1 VTGGRWSIAMN
12 ENSRSLWQATAQ
24 TPRYPPLRGMIT
36 ADVCIIGAG
45 IAGLTT
51 AYLLAKQGVGV
62 AVVEALDI
70 GSGETGRTTAHIAVP
85 DDRFWAIEEAYGV
98 DVSRGVAESFA
109 AAADTIE
116 SIVRNE
122 NIECDFERLDGYLF
136 SCAADPVAALSR
148 ELAAAE
154 RAGAHAALTE
164 MPFGNSSPAPAL
176 QFPRQAQFHPL
187 RYLAGLANAVVRLGG
202 SIFCDSRAL
211 EVNDREDGVIVRT
224 QHGKVDAGSAV
235 VATNTPFIDRV
246 AIHVK
251 QFAYQTYALAATIE
265 RGSAPRALMWD
276 DADPYHY
283 VRLASTPDG
292 ERELLI
298 VGGADHKTGQE
309 RDPSSHHDQVEAW
322 MREHFPEAGPVLYR
336 WSGEVLE
343 PLDGLAYLGRNPGS
357 HRTYVITGDSG
368 NGISHAT
375 LGGMLVHDL
384 ILGRANSWSAI
395 YDPSRKAFKEGLHFL
410 KAQSNIAAQYADW
423 FSPGDGVRADELTP
437 GQGAIVRAGLKK
449 LAVYRDTDGV
459 LRACSA
465 VCPHLG
471 CIVRWND
478 QASTWD
484 CPCHGSRFA
493 ADGAVLHGPATGNL
507 EAVDEETMA
516 ALARPSTRAG
526 ATSGERAGK

>member
-1 VTGGRWSIAMN
+1 MN
-12 ENSRSLWQATAQ
+12 ENSRSLWQATEQ
-24 TPRYPPLRGMIT
+24 LPHYPPLRGMIT
-36 ADVCIIGAG
+36 VDVCIVGAG

-51 AYLLAKQGVGV
+51 AYLLARQGVSV
-62 AVVEALDI
+62 AVLEAFDI

-85 DDRFWAIEEAYGV
+85 DDRYWAIEEAYGV

-122 NIECDFERLDGYLF
+122 NIQCDFERLDGYLF
-136 SCAADPVAALSR
+136 SCAADPVSALSR

-154 RAGAHAALTE
+154 RAGVHAAITDRA
-164 MPFGNSSPAPAL
+164 FGNSSLAPAL

-187 RYLAGLANAVVRLGG
+187 RYLSGLADAVVRLGG
-202 SIFCDSRAL
+202 SIFCDSRAI
-211 EVNDREDGVIVRT
+211 EVSDREDGVIVRT
-224 QHGKVDAGSAV
+224 QHGKIDANSAV

-251 QFAYQTYALAATIE
+251 QFAYQTYALAAAVE
-265 RGSAPRALMWD
+265 RGSVPRALMWD

-283 VRLASTPDG
+283 VRVASAPDG
-292 ERELLI
+292 GGDILI

-309 RDPSSHHDQVEAW
+309 REPATHHDQLEAW
-322 MREHFPEAGPVLYR
+322 MREIFPDAGPVLYR

-343 PLDGLAYLGRNPGS
+343 PLDGLAYIGRNPGS
-357 HRTYVITGDSG
+357 HRTFVITGDSG

-384 ILGRANSWSAI
+384 IAGRTNRWAAI

-423 FSPGDGVRADELTP
+423 FSPGDAAHADEIAP
-437 GQGAIVRAGLKK
+437 GQGAILRTGLKK

-484 CPCHGSRFA
+484 CPCHGSRFTA
-493 ADGAVLHGPATGNL
+493 EGAVVHGPATGNL
-507 EAVDEETMA
+507 EPVDDETLA
-516 ALARPSTRAG
+516 ALVRAGTHAG
-526 ATSGERAGK
+526 ATTDERAGK

>member
-1 VTGGRWSIAMN
+1 MN
-12 ENSRSLWQATAQ
+12 ENSRSFWQATEQ
-24 TPRYPPLRGMIT
+24 TPHYPPLRGMI
-36 ADVCIIGAG
+36 AVDVCVVGAG

-51 AYLLAKQGVGV
+51 AYLLAKQGVRV
-62 AVVEALDI
+62 AVVEAFGV

-85 DDRFWAIEEAYGV
+85 DDRYWAIEEAYGV

-122 NIECDFERLDGYLF
+122 NIKCDFERLDGYLF
-136 SCAADPVAALSR
+136 SCAAEPVSALRR
-148 ELAAAE
+148 ELAGAE
-154 RAGAHAALTE
+154 RAGVHAALTE
-164 MPFGNSSPAPAL
+164 AALGKWAPAPAL

-187 RYLAGLANAVVRLGG
+187 RYLSGLAAAIIRLGG
-202 SIFCDSRAL
+202 NIFCGSRAL
-211 EVNDREDGVIVRT
+211 EVDDRADGVIVRT
-224 QHGKVDAGSAV
+224 AHGRIDASWAV
-235 VATNTPFIDRV
+235 MATNTPFIDRV

-251 QFAYQTYALAATIE
+251 QFAYQTYALAASVE
-265 RGSAPRALMWD
+265 RGSVPRVLMWD

-283 VRLASTPDG
+283 IRLASTPDG
-292 ERELLI
+292 AGEILI

-309 RDPSSHHDQVEAW
+309 RDPASHHDELEAW
-322 MREHFPEAGPVLYR
+322 LREVFPQAGPVLYR

-343 PLDGLAYLGRNPGS
+343 PLDGLAYIGLNPGS
-357 HRTYVITGDSG
+357 HRTFVITGDSG
-368 NGISHAT
+368 NGMSHGT
-375 LGGMLVHDL
+375 IGGMLVRDL
-384 ILGRANSWSAI
+384 IAGRSNRWSAI

-423 FSPGDGVRADELTP
+423 FSPGDAVRADEIAP
-437 GQGAIVRAGLKK
+437 GQGAILRTRLKK

-493 ADGAVLHGPATGNL
+493 ADGAVFHGPATGNL
-507 EAVDEETMA
+507 EPVDDETMA
-516 ALARPSTRAG
+516 ALARPTTHAG
-526 ATSGERAGK
+526 TTTDERASK